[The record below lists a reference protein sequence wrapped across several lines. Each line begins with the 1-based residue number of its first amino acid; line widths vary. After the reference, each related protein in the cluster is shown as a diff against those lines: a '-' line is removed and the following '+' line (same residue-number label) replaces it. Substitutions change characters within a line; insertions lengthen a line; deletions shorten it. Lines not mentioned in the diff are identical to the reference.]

1 MMIGSAVMALSMI
14 GLGFALYLET
24 TGITALMFMLFY
36 IAAFAMSWGPV
47 VWVLLS
53 EIFPNSIK
61 GVMAVAVAVQWL
73 ANLVVSWTFP
83 MMNNN
88 SDLVAMFNNGF
99 PYWIYGIMA
108 ILSGLFIWKFV
119 PETKEKTLEE
129 MENIWISK

>member
-1 MMIGSAVMALSMI
+1 
-14 GLGFALYLET
+14 
-24 TGITALMFMLFY
+24 
-36 IAAFAMSWGPV
+36 
-47 VWVLLS
+47 
-53 EIFPNSIK
+53 
-61 GVMAVAVAVQWL
+61 
-73 ANLVVSWTFP
+73 

>member
-1 MMIGSAVMALSMI
+1 
-14 GLGFALYLET
+14 
-24 TGITALMFMLFY
+24 
-36 IAAFAMSWGPV
+36 
-47 VWVLLS
+47 
-53 EIFPNSIK
+53 
-61 GVMAVAVAVQWL
+61 MAVAVAVQWL